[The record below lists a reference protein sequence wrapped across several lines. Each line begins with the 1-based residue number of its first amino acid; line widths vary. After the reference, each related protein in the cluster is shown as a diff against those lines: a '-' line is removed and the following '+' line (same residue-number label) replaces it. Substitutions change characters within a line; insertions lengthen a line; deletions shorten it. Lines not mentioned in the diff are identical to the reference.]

1 MTRFEMY
8 LSMVDAFKTSG
19 EVLDFLAI
27 VSFSD
32 LQLCQYSAL
41 LSKAFDR
48 IKDIRGVCV

>member
-32 LQLCQYSAL
+32 LQLCQFSAL
-41 LSKAFDR
+41 CDKAFDH
-48 IKDIRGVCV
+48 IKELRGTCV